1 MAGYILF
8 TLEGLEKIKA
18 EKETLTAKRPEAVQ
32 NLRTA
37 REMGDLSENA
47 AYKVAR
53 SELSSIDGRIR
64 HLTYLIKA
72 GRVPNAPV
80 TGKIGIGS
88 LITVSQ
94 NGNKLDFEI
103 VGSFESDPA
112 KGKISHVS
120 PLGKALMGKEAG
132 NKITIATPG
141 GSSSYQV
148 LTVQI

>member
-8 TLEGLEKIKA
+8 TPEGLEKIKA
-18 EKETLTAKRPEAVQ
+18 EKETLTAKRIEAVQ

-53 SELSSIDGRIR
+53 SELSSIDGRIK

-72 GRVPNAPV
+72 GRIPNAPI
-80 TGKIGIGS
+80 TGKIGVGS
-88 LITVSQ
+88 RITVSQ
-94 NGNKLDFEI
+94 NDKIHEFKI
-103 VGSFESDPA
+103 VGSFESDPST
-112 KGKISHVS
+112 GKISHVS
-120 PLGKALMGKEAG
+120 PLGKSLMGKVAG
-132 NKITIATPG
+132 DKITISTPG

-148 LTVQI
+148 LTVQN